1 MRNFLFFILLIA
13 SAGFVHAQQKTDE
26 QSKGNLYFSEKDYQ
40 AAADCYSKV
49 IAENKRDKSVLSVIY
64 FYRAECY
71 RFLNQYEKSLK
82 DYTKAISLNPQYRDA
97 YWNRALLSEVNN
109 NFTGAIADYRKVS
122 TLIPQTDTTNQSILY
137 ANLAEVQ
144 ARRQNIDSALTADS
158 ISLVFSPHYSRAYY
172 MRGELHR
179 ELKNDPQAIIDFT
192 NAINNYTGDD
202 PKPVSM
208 WYTVMADTK
217 SADKQYK
224 DAINDYSL
232 ALKLDPG
239 NGVAYWN
246 RGAAYHYHQDY
257 ELAARDYTKAMAY
270 YKDSPKELSKLYD
283 DRATNEMGQS
293 LLADAIKDD
302 STALVLD
309 PNDQSA
315 CFDLADAYTQNG
327 DYQAGIDKYRAALG
341 FEKHNKTLNSELYF
355 LIANNEYFLKEFD
368 KVIAD
373 CTMAIAINPA
383 NSSAYYYRG
392 KIYLKQDGKKD
403 LAMNDFNKV
412 IELDTSHQTVNYI
425 FSLFYIGNGGEA
437 ARILQQQVVNTTD
450 NAMILSDYYNLA
462 CLYSLMNNPAEAN
475 SYLKI
480 AIDRGYAKKYA
491 VADDDLDNIRNT
503 ADYKSIIGDGK

>member
-1 MRNFLFFILLIA
+1 MRKFLFLILLFITGYV
-13 SAGFVHAQQKTDE
+13 SAQQKIDY
-26 QSKGNLYFSEKDYQ
+26 QSKGNLYFSEKNYQ

-49 IAENKRDKSVLSVIY
+49 IAENKRDKTVLSVIY

-71 RFLNQYEKSLK
+71 RFLNQYEKSSK

-97 YWNRALLSEVNN
+97 YWNRALLNEANN
-109 NFTGAIADYRKVS
+109 NFSGAVADYRKVS
-122 TLIPQTDTTNQSILY
+122 TLIPQTDTINQATLY
-137 ANLAEVQ
+137 ANLADVQ
-144 ARRQNIDSALTADS
+144 ARQQNIDSALISDS
-158 ISLVFSPHYSRAYY
+158 ISLVFNPHYSRAYY

-179 ELKNDPQAIIDFT
+179 EQKNDPQAIIDFT

-202 PKPVSM
+202 PKPVSV

-232 ALKLDPG
+232 ALKIDPD

-246 RGAAYHYHQDY
+246 RGAAYHFHQDY
-257 ELAARDYTKAMAY
+257 ELAAGDYTKAMSY

-302 STALVLD
+302 STALALD
-309 PNDQSA
+309 PGDRSA

-327 DYQAGIDKYRAALG
+327 DYQAGIDKYRIALG
-341 FEKHNKTLNSELYF
+341 FEKDNKILNSELYF

-383 NSSAYYYRG
+383 NSSAYYYRA
-392 KIYLKQDGKKD
+392 KVYLKQDGKKD
-403 LAMNDFNKV
+403 LATNDFNKV

-425 FSLFYIGNGGEA
+425 FSLFYVGKGDQA
-437 ARILQQQVVNTTD
+437 ASILQQQVVNTTD

-462 CLYSLMNNPAEAN
+462 CLYSLMNKPDEAN
-475 SYLKI
+475 SYLKMS
-480 AIDRGYAKKYA
+480 IDRGYAKKYA
-491 VADDDLDNIRNT
+491 AADEDLDNIRNT